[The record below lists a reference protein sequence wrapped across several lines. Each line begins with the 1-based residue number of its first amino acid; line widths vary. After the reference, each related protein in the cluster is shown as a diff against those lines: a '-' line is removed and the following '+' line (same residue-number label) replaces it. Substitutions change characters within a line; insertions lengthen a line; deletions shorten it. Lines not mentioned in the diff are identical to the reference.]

1 MGGAAGAAYR
11 EGMTTTTPAAV
22 AGPGRR
28 GLLAQLGV
36 DTLYCLT
43 GLPIAIAAFVV
54 VTVFFYLGVGL
65 AVLFT
70 GLPILVLCMLIA
82 RGFANLER
90 ARMRPVVRR
99 PVHAPG
105 YKRARSDAGT
115 LRRLLTPLADGQRWL
130 DFLHAFLGLIPAV
143 LTFAVTVVWW
153 VVALGETFNFAWDW
167 AIPYGSGSQ
176 QLNDLFGLHGATN
189 RVAFNTLVG
198 LLCLLSLPFV
208 VRGMALIQASF
219 ARVMLTR
226 ERVGVLQE
234 RIVELTG
241 SRDAAVS
248 AEASALRRL
257 ERDIHDGPQQRLVRL
272 TMDLSL
278 AQRRMKT
285 DPAAAQPL
293 LAEAIEQTR
302 ETLDELRALSR
313 GIAPPILA
321 DRGLPA
327 ALAAV
332 SGRCTVP
339 VELSMDLPNDHRLP
353 EAVESTAYFL
363 VAEALT
369 NVAKH
374 SGATWCEVRVTGD
387 GNLVYVTISDNGR
400 GGAHTAKGHGLA
412 GLADRVR
419 ASDGRLD
426 VQSPA
431 GGPTV
436 LTAEL
441 PCG

>member
-1 MGGAAGAAYR
+1 
-11 EGMTTTTPAAV
+11 MTTTTPEAA
-22 AGPGRR
+22 APPARR
-28 GLLAQLGV
+28 GLLAQLGA
-36 DTLYCLT
+36 DTAYCLS
-43 GLPIAIAAFVV
+43 GLPVAIAAFVV
-54 VTVFFYLGVGL
+54 VTVFFAAGVGL
-65 AVLFT
+65 AITFA
-70 GLPILVLCMLIA
+70 GIPILVLCLFVS
-82 RGFANLER
+82 RGFAGLER
-90 ARMRPVVRR
+90 ARLRPVTGR
-99 PVHAPG
+99 PVRSPA
-105 YKRARSDAGT
+105 YKKAREDAGA
-115 LRRLLTPLADGQRWL
+115 LRRLVTPLTDGQRWL
-130 DFLHAFLGLIPAV
+130 DFLHAFLALIPAIF
-143 LTFAVTVVWW
+143 TFVVTVTWW
-153 VVALGETFNFAWDW
+153 ALGVGGTLNFAWDW
-167 AIPYGSGSQ
+167 AIPYGNDSQ
-176 QLNDLFGLHGATN
+176 NLNDLMGLHGATD
-189 RVAFNTLVG
+189 RVAVNTIIG
-198 LLCLLSLPFV
+198 LLCLVSLPFV
-208 VRGMALIQASF
+208 VRGMALLQASF

-248 AEASALRRL
+248 AEASALRKL

-285 DPAAAQPL
+285 DPEAATPL

-332 SGRCTVP
+332 AGRCTVP
-339 VELSMDLPNDHRLP
+339 VDLSLSLPNDHRLP
-353 EAVESTAYFL
+353 EAVENTAYFL
-363 VAEALT
+363 VAESLT

-374 SGATWCEVRVTGD
+374 SGATWCEVKVSGD
-387 GNLVYVTISDNGR
+387 GNLVYVMISDNGR

-426 VQSPA
+426 VQSPP

>member
-1 MGGAAGAAYR
+1 
-11 EGMTTTTPAAV
+11 MTTTTPEATPTPGPA
-22 AGPGRR
+22 PGRR
-28 GLLAQLGV
+28 GLIAQLGV
-36 DTLYCLT
+36 DTLYCLS
-43 GLPIAIAAFVV
+43 GLPIAIASFVV
-54 VTVFFYLGVGL
+54 VTVFFAAGVGL
-65 AVLFT
+65 AITFA
-70 GLPILVLCMLIA
+70 GIPILVLALFVS
-82 RGFANLER
+82 RGFGALER
-90 ARMRPVVRR
+90 ARLRPVIGRAVR
-99 PVHAPG
+99 APL
-105 YKRARSDAGT
+105 YKRAPAESGA
-115 LRRLLTPLADGQRWL
+115 LRRLFTPLSDGQRWL
-130 DFLHAFLGLIPAV
+130 DFLHAFLALTPAIF
-143 LTFAVTVVWW
+143 TFVVTVTWW
-153 VVALGETFNFAWDW
+153 ALGVGGTLNFAWDW
-167 AIPYGSGSQ
+167 AIPYGPDSQ
-176 QLNDLFGLHGATN
+176 NLNDLMGLHGATD
-189 RVAFNTLVG
+189 RVAVNTIIG
-198 LLCLLSLPFV
+198 LLCLVSLPFV
-208 VRGMALIQASF
+208 VRGMALLQASF

-234 RIVELTG
+234 RIEELTG

-248 AEASALRRL
+248 AEASALRKL

-327 ALAAV
+327 ALAALG
-332 SGRCTVP
+332 GRSTVP
-339 VELSMDLPNDHRLP
+339 VELSLSLPNDHRLP
-353 EAVESTAYFL
+353 EAVENTAYFL

>member
-1 MGGAAGAAYR
+1 VIGRPVRAPLYKKAPAESGA
-11 EGMTTTTPAAV
+11 M
-22 AGPGRR
+22 RR
-28 GLLAQLGV
+28 
-36 DTLYCLT
+36 
-43 GLPIAIAAFVV
+43 
-54 VTVFFYLGVGL
+54 
-65 AVLFT
+65 LFT
-70 GLPILVLCMLIA
+70 
-82 RGFANLER
+82 
-90 ARMRPVVRR
+90 
-99 PVHAPG
+99 
-105 YKRARSDAGT
+105 
-115 LRRLLTPLADGQRWL
+115 PLSDGQRWL
-130 DFLHAFLGLIPAV
+130 DFLHAFLALTPAIF
-143 LTFAVTVVWW
+143 TFVVTVTWW
-153 VVALGETFNFAWDW
+153 ALALGGTLNFAWDW
-167 AIPYGSGSQ
+167 AIPYGNDSQ
-176 QLNDLFGLHGATN
+176 NLNDLMGLHGATD
-189 RVAFNTLVG
+189 RVAVNTIIG
-198 LLCLLSLPFV
+198 LLCLVSLPFV
-208 VRGMALIQASF
+208 VRGMALLQASF

-234 RIVELTG
+234 RIEELTG

-248 AEASALRRL
+248 AEASALRKL

-285 DPAAAQPL
+285 DPDKAAPL

-327 ALAAV
+327 ALAALG
-332 SGRCTVP
+332 GRSTVP
-339 VELSMDLPNDHRLP
+339 VELSLSLPNDHRLP
-353 EAVESTAYFL
+353 ESVENTAYFL

-374 SGATWCEVRVTGD
+374 SGATWCEVKVTGD

-419 ASDGRLD
+419 AADGRLD
-426 VQSPA
+426 VQSPP